1 MVVVWLYIQ
10 GVTEVWEVGRRKNE
24 TSKKLNLVEF
34 WFNFV
39 GAGVKWR
46 FN

>member
-1 MVVVWLYIQ
+1 M
-10 GVTEVWEVGRRKNE
+10 EVWEVGRRKNE

-34 WFNFV
+34 WFNY
-39 GAGVKWR
+39 GALPVKWR